1 MKNLLEIAG
10 VVTKKKVKK
19 IEIFDEYSLRN
30 KSSKFN
36 EFYDDLTSGQ
46 YKNDRDAAAKLYSCS
61 PKDARYRQ
69 LKSRF
74 RKRLL
79 NTLFF
84 LDVNKPS
91 ASNYDRAH
99 FSCHK
104 EWTLVK
110 ILQDN
115 NANNSAIGLASSILT
130 TAQKFHISEI
140 IVNCSRILRE
150 DAAREGNSKDFEM
163 YDDLLKNHSLI
174 LSAEMRS
181 EELYQRVVMDY
192 YRPAHKD
199 NDLEERIEAYCNILL
214 SLSEIHD
221 SPLIFYNMF
230 LVWAMRYEMAHEYEA
245 LLEVCERAEN
255 YIRENPEF
263 YQEERL
269 IDFYTKKMSAY
280 LHLGNYTKGQ
290 INAEQCLK
298 RFPQGTRPWF
308 TFMEYYLLLALHT
321 NHNIQALAIYNQTVS
336 NKGFAKQDY
345 LTKEKWEL
353 FEAVIYFLLQKSW
366 MSRRIVTT
374 KRRQSFAPDE
384 FIEKTLNYISD
395 EKILAIFMLIMQ
407 VFFAIQKKRFNKAD
421 EFIDQLQNMAN
432 RNLHKEEYF
441 RPIQFIRALLQV
453 RKANYQLEEVRNAE
467 KYLERMQ
474 QQPFNY
480 RGVLTQVEPIRLEN
494 LWKLL
499 LEQLEV

>member
-19 IEIFDEYSLRN
+19 IEIFDEYSLRG
-30 KSSKFN
+30 KGSKFN
-36 EFYDDLTSGQ
+36 EFYEDLTSGV
-46 YKNDRDAAAKLYSCS
+46 YKNDRDASSKLYGCT

-110 ILQDN
+110 ILLDN
-115 NANNSAIGLASSILT
+115 DAHSSGMGLARSILT
-130 TAQKFHISEI
+130 TALKFRISEI

-150 DAAREGNSKDFEM
+150 DAALTGNGKDFEY
-163 YDDLLKNHSLI
+163 YDDLIKENSLI

-192 YRPAHKD
+192 YQPVHKD
-199 NDLEERIEAYCNILL
+199 NDLEERIETYSTMLL
-214 SLSEIHD
+214 SLSEVHD

-230 LVWAMRYEMAHEYEA
+230 LVWSMRYEMNREYEA

-255 YIRENPEF
+255 YIIDHPKF

-269 IDFYTKKMSAY
+269 IEFYTKKMSAY

-290 INAEQCLK
+290 INAEKCLK
-298 RFPQGTRPWF
+298 QFPEGSKPWF

-321 NHNIQALAIYNQTVS
+321 DHHIQALAIYNQTVA
-336 NKGFAKQDY
+336 NKKFVKQDANVR
-345 LTKEKWEL
+345 ERWRL
-353 FEAVIYFLLQKSW
+353 FEAVIFFVLQRSGL
-366 MSRRIVTT
+366 S
-374 KRRQSFAPDE
+374 KRMIAPKRQLPFQPE
-384 FIEKTLNYISD
+384 KFIEKDFNYSAD
-395 EKILAIFMLIMQ
+395 HKILTVFMLIMQ
-407 VFFAIQKKRFNKAD
+407 ICFLVVKKQYSRSD
-421 EFIDQLQNMAN
+421 ELINQLQNMAN
-432 RNLHKEEYF
+432 RNLHKDEYN
-441 RPIQFIRALLQV
+441 RPIQFIRLLLQI
-453 RKANYQLEEVRNAE
+453 RKAGYQTEELRHTE
-467 KYLERMQ
+467 KYLNNLAAN
-474 QQPFNY
+474 PFTY
-480 RGVLTQVEPIRLEN
+480 RGIMSQFEPLPLEKLWQVFLDH
-494 LWKLL
+494 LD
-499 LEQLEV
+499 